1 MSLTEIIECPVILIG
16 SSTGG
21 PAVVESLLKGLDAE
35 KYSVIIAQHM
45 PEGYTSKWAD
55 RLNNLTPFSV
65 SEAVHGDFISC
76 GKAFV
81 APGNKH
87 LLLKKNRLALSNDPP
102 VNRFRPSID
111 VLFESA
117 LSCSPQ
123 RVFAII
129 LTGMSNDGVRGIVR
143 LKENGSVT
151 IAQDEATS
159 AVFGMNKEAIE
170 RGGINLVMSPDEMIE
185 YFRRI

>member
-1 MSLTEIIECPVILIG
+1 MSLIEKGDCPVILIG

-21 PAVVESLLKGLDAE
+21 PAVVESLLKGINPD
-35 KYSVIIAQHM
+35 KYAVLIAQHM
-45 PEGYTSKWAD
+45 PEGFTLNWAE
-55 RLNNLTPFSV
+55 RLNNFTPFDV
-65 SEAVHGDFISC
+65 SEAVHGDYTAP

-87 LLLKKNRLALSNDPP
+87 LLLNKNRLALNTDPP

-117 LSCSPQ
+117 LSCPSE
-123 RVFAII
+123 RIYAVI
-129 LTGMSNDGVRGIVR
+129 LTGMSNDGVRGIIS

-159 AVFGMNKEAIE
+159 AVFGMNKEAIDK
-170 RGGINLVMSPDEMIE
+170 GGVTYVMSPDEIIE
-185 YFRRI
+185 FFNRI

>member
-1 MSLTEIIECPVILIG
+1 MILIDKKEFPVILIG

-21 PAVVESLLKGLDAE
+21 PAIVESLLKGIDPG
-35 KYSVIIAQHM
+35 KYAVLIAQHM
-45 PEGYTSKWAD
+45 PEGFTSKWAE
-55 RLNNLTPFSV
+55 RLNNLTPFNV
-65 SEAVHGDFISC
+65 SEADDGVFIEC

-87 LLLKKNRLALSNDPP
+87 LLLNKDRLALSSDPP

-117 LSCSPQ
+117 LTHPSEKIYA
-123 RVFAII
+123 VI
-129 LTGMSNDGVRGIVR
+129 LTGMSNDGVRGIVS

-151 IAQDEATS
+151 IAQDEKTS
-159 AVFGMNKEAIE
+159 AVFGMNKEAIDK
-170 RGGINLVMSPDEMIE
+170 GGVTYVMSPGEMIE
-185 YFRRI
+185 FFNRI